1 MKKSIKKSLKKTK
14 FQPFIPKKSLGQN
27 FLTSPVVPRWM
38 CEAGMVEK
46 GEIVLEIGPGTG
58 ILTREILAR
67 GAKVIA
73 IETDKRAVVLLEEI
87 FTKEIKEGRLTIV
100 FGDIRN
106 LELNK
111 LGLKNHS
118 FKIIANIP
126 YYLSGFL
133 LRLFLEK
140 SIQPDTL
147 VFLMQKEV
155 VARVARD
162 HRESILSLSVKAFG
176 TPKYVKTVTHGH
188 FNPTPKVDS
197 AILQISNIN
206 QNNFKTK
213 HDRELFFTL
222 LHLGFGQKRKQLLA
236 NLAHN
241 YLRSELETIFQNLEI
256 TATVRAEN
264 VPLSLWLKLTTNL
277 AKIGLK

>member
-1 MKKSIKKSLKKTK
+1 MKKNIKKLSKKTK
-14 FQPFIPKKSLGQN
+14 FHPFVPKKSLGQN

-38 CEAGMVEK
+38 CEAGIVGK
-46 GEIVLEIGPGTG
+46 GDIVLEIGPGTG
-58 ILTREILAR
+58 TLTHEILAR
-67 GAKVIA
+67 AAKVIA
-73 IETDKRAVVLLEEI
+73 IETDKRAVTLLEEL
-87 FTKEIKEGRLTIV
+87 FTKEIQEGRLTIV

-140 SIQPDTL
+140 SIQPNTL

-162 HRESILSLSVKAFG
+162 HQESILSLSVKAFG
-176 TPKYVKTVTHGH
+176 TPKYVKTVTRGH
-188 FNPTPKVDS
+188 FNPAPKIDS

-213 HDRELFFTL
+213 HDQELFFTL
-222 LHLGFGQKRKQLLA
+222 LHLGFGQKRKQLLT
-236 NLAHN
+236 NFAHN

-256 TATVRAEN
+256 PLTVRAEN
-264 VPLSLWLKLTTNL
+264 IPLPLWLELTTNL

>member
-1 MKKSIKKSLKKTK
+1 MKKSIKKSSKKTK
-14 FQPFIPKKSLGQN
+14 FHPFVPKKSLGQN

-46 GEIVLEIGPGTG
+46 GDVVLEIGPGTG
-58 ILTREILAR
+58 TLTREILAR

-87 FTKEIKEGRLTIV
+87 FTKEIQEGRLTIV
-100 FGDIRN
+100 FDDIRN

-140 SIQPDTL
+140 SIQPNTL

-162 HRESILSLSVKAFG
+162 PQESILSLSVKAFG
-176 TPKYVKTVTHGH
+176 TPKYVKTVTRGH
-188 FNPTPKVDS
+188 FHPAPKVDS

-213 HDRELFFTL
+213 HDQELFFTL
-222 LHLGFGQKRKQLLA
+222 LHLGFGQKRKQLLT
-236 NLAHN
+236 NLTHN

-256 TATVRAEN
+256 TTTVRAEN
-264 VPLSLWLKLTTNL
+264 VPLSLWLKLATNL

>member
-1 MKKSIKKSLKKTK
+1 MKKSIKKSSKKTK
-14 FQPFIPKKSLGQN
+14 FHPFVPKKSLGQN

-46 GEIVLEIGPGTG
+46 GDVVLEIGPGTG
-58 ILTREILAR
+58 TLTREILAR

-87 FTKEIKEGRLTIV
+87 FTKEIQEGRLTIV
-100 FGDIRN
+100 FDDIRN

-140 SIQPDTL
+140 SIQPNTL

-162 HRESILSLSVKAFG
+162 PQESILSLSVKAFG
-176 TPKYVKTVTHGH
+176 TPKYVKTVTRGH
-188 FNPTPKVDS
+188 FHPAPKVDS
-197 AILQISNIN
+197 AISQISNIN

-213 HDRELFFTL
+213 HDQELFFTL
-222 LHLGFGQKRKQLLA
+222 LHLGFGQKRKQLLT

-256 TATVRAEN
+256 TTTVRAEN

>member
-1 MKKSIKKSLKKTK
+1 MKKSIKKSSKKTK
-14 FQPFIPKKSLGQN
+14 FHPFVPKKSLGQN

-46 GEIVLEIGPGTG
+46 GDVVLEIGPGTG
-58 ILTREILAR
+58 TLTREILAR

-87 FTKEIKEGRLTIV
+87 FTKEIQEGRLTIV
-100 FGDIRN
+100 FDDIRN

-140 SIQPDTL
+140 SIQPNTL

-162 HRESILSLSVKAFG
+162 PQESILSLSVKAFG
-176 TPKYVKTVTHGH
+176 TPKYVKTVTRGH
-188 FNPTPKVDS
+188 FHPAPKVDS

-213 HDRELFFTL
+213 HDQELFFTL
-222 LHLGFGQKRKQLLA
+222 LHLGFGQKRKQLLT
-236 NLAHN
+236 NLTHN

-256 TATVRAEN
+256 TTTVRAEN